1 MNTKQK
7 EETAPC
13 QVTSYSNFEQ
23 NQHIRVIAQPDGVA
37 WFVAKDVCRN
47 LGLTNVSLAVK
58 GNPKTGDRGLDADEI
73 ASIRIP
79 DTSSSARNT
88 ITTLCVNESGMY
100 ALTFKS
106 RKPQAIKFR
115 KWVTSEVLPS
125 LRKNGSYSMP
135 GADPAPSTPVSLQE
149 LLAQLLNP
157 ETLRGIVQLAK
168 TMTPR
173 TPRATTAQMQVDEY
187 NDGLHKLIN
196 SMTIN
201 KFYTL
206 DQLLKHHLP
215 GELKHITTRSMSAQR
230 SILSTRLVRFIHS
243 GHIHSHTGQHR
254 KRFYTRPA

>member
-1 MNTKQK
+1 MTKQK

-13 QVTSYSNFEQ
+13 QVTNYSNFEQ
-23 NQHIRVIAQPDGVA
+23 NQHIRVIAQPDGAA

-47 LGLTNVSLAVK
+47 LGIKNSRDAVSV
-58 GNPKTGDRGLDADEI
+58 LDQDER
-73 ASIRIP
+73 ASVGIT
-79 DTSSSARNT
+79 DTSSSTRKT

-125 LRKNGSYSMP
+125 LRKHGSYSMP
-135 GADPAPSTPVSLQE
+135 GANPAPSTPLSPQE
-149 LLAQLLNP
+149 ILTQLLNP

-168 TMTPR
+168 AMA
-173 TPRATTAQMQVDEY
+173 PRAHRPTTAQMQVDEH

-196 SMTIN
+196 AMTIN
-201 KFYTL
+201 KPYTL
-206 DQLLKHHLP
+206 DDLIKHHLP
-215 GELKHITTRSMSAQR
+215 AELKYITSRSMFAQR

-243 GHIHSHTGQHR
+243 GHIHSHSGIHR